1 MITKHTHTHIIQH
14 AVTAATWKKIFGS
27 LIFIEYIER
36 VKTPRKIKM
45 SKSDLTDC
53 IETLED
59 IYKRVDEM
67 YPKEERGMYEQMIR
81 YMKKNVPTSDR

>member
-1 MITKHTHTHIIQH
+1 
-14 AVTAATWKKIFGS
+14 
-27 LIFIEYIER
+27 
-36 VKTPRKIKM
+36 M

-59 IYKRVDEM
+59 IYKKVDEM